1 VRVLLI
7 GRWGKAHALAQAISK
22 REDVRLTAVMD
33 RVNPGIESVADE
45 VEVLSLTDAEGL
57 AELARSRKADFVVV
71 SPEMTLKQG
80 IRRILDEMGIP
91 SFGPPARCTMLEA
104 DKVFARDLLRRR
116 GLDVSPRYRA
126 FDDPEE
132 AVSYLRELAYPVAV
146 KPAGVTEGDGV
157 KVMGVQLK
165 DYDEAADYVREVFA
179 RNIGGRPS
187 VIIEEKIS
195 GEEFSLQAFLDG
207 RHAVGMPLV
216 RDYKLLE
223 EGEGGSNTPGM
234 GSYSMPDHL
243 LPTVDRETYD
253 QGLRVIEDAMAAM
266 REEFGESYKGIITG
280 QFMLTESGLRLVEFN
295 VRAGDSEIL
304 NLQPLLQTDFMEI
317 CRAIEDQELDRIDI
331 RFENKATVCKY
342 VVPEGFPEPEGNV
355 HLRVDEKAIEA
366 AGCGFFYSCFKTGDG
381 LYEPSPRLIAVT
393 GIADTLKKAWERCE
407 EGITHIH
414 GEGLY
419 HRRDIGTEE
428 LARRY
433 A

>member
-1 VRVLLI
+1 MRVMLV
-7 GRWGKAHALAQAISK
+7 GRWGKAHALAKAIAK
-22 REDVRLTAVMD
+22 RADVHLTAVMD
-33 RVNPGIESVADE
+33 KVNPGIESVADE
-45 VEVLSLTDAEGL
+45 VEVFSLTDAEGL

-80 IRRILDEMGIP
+80 IRRILAGMGIP
-91 SFGPPARCTMLEA
+91 CFGPPAKCTLLEA
-104 DKVFARDLLRRR
+104 DKVFARDLLSRR
-116 GLDVSPRYRA
+116 GLGVSPRYRS

-132 AVSYLRELAYPVAV
+132 AVAHLRATDYPVAV

-157 KVMGVQLK
+157 KVMGLQLEGC
-165 DYDEAADYVREVFA
+165 DEAADYVREVFA

-207 RHAVGMPLV
+207 RHVVGMPLV

-243 LPTVDRETYD
+243 LPTVDRDTYE
-253 QGLRVIEDAMAAM
+253 QGLRVIEDAMMAM

-280 QFMLTESGLRLVEFN
+280 QFMLAESGLRLVEFN

-317 CRAIEDQELDRIDI
+317 CRTIEDQELDRIDI
-331 RFENKATVCKY
+331 RFENKATVC
-342 VVPEGFPEPEGNV
+342 
-355 HLRVDEKAIEA
+355 
-366 AGCGFFYSCFKTGDG
+366 
-381 LYEPSPRLIAVT
+381 
-393 GIADTLKKAWERCE
+393 
-407 EGITHIH
+407 
-414 GEGLY
+414 
-419 HRRDIGTEE
+419 
-428 LARRY
+428 
-433 A
+433 